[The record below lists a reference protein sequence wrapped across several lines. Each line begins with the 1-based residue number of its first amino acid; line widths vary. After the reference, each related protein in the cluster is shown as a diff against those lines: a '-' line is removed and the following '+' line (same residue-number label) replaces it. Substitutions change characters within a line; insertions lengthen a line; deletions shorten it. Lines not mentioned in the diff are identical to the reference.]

1 MEIIERLK
9 KYFIESGLTQNEAAK
24 KIGLQ
29 PVTLNRL
36 LLSKNKNV
44 VSSAYEIILNEFL
57 TKEGY

>member
-29 PVTLNRL
+29 PVTLNRW
-36 LLSKNKNV
+36 LLSKNKNG